1 LLHHLDGGTEDSA
14 AKVGLGLP
22 EAALEA
28 VGPAAEPGGGG
39 DQSTLVLLVGDNL
52 SKLALD
58 VDGVLRLATDTR
70 QGVDCAGNITLLDEV
85 ARGVGKEHETSSE
98 DDGPGELDGDGNAVS
113 TSVITA
119 LGGVD
124 DDGGEQNTNG
134 DAELVTSDEGTT
146 DLAGAL
152 HRLLVQVLVS
162 VVEWHSQSQT
172 CRE

>member
-1 LLHHLDGGTEDSA
+1 MLHHLDGGTEDSA

-52 SKLALD
+52 SELALD
-58 VDGVLRLATDTR
+58 VDGVLGLTTDASE
-70 QGVDCAGNITLLDEV
+70 GVDSAGNVTLLDEV
-85 ARGVGKEHETSSE
+85 ARGVGEEHETTSE
-98 DDGPGELDGDGNAVS
+98 DEGPGELNGNGNAVS

-119 LGGVD
+119 LGGVND
-124 DDGGEQNTNG
+124 ARGEQNTDG
-134 DAELVTSDEGTT
+134 DAELVTSDESTT

-152 HRLLVQVLVS
+152 IWRLAQEFFLMVS
-162 VVEWHSQSQT
+162 HGVG
-172 CRE
+172 